1 MILRADHISGGAF
14 IAFGLGVIALSG
26 DLPMGTLSFPGSGF
40 LPKILAVLLVVFG
53 IVLVLRAGEGEPF
66 ANIEWGDLRHAGP
79 VVAFTAA
86 GIALYTVLGF
96 LITVALLL
104 FSLIVLIERKNVLPA
119 AAYSIAVT
127 AIAYALFERLL
138 KTPLPHGPFGF

>member
-14 IAFGLGVIALSG
+14 VAFGLGIIALSG
-26 DLPMGTLSFPGSGF
+26 DLPMGSLSFPGSGF
-40 LPKILAVLLVVFG
+40 LPKILAVLLAVFG
-53 IVLVLRAGEGEPF
+53 LVLVLRAGEGETF
-66 ANIEWGDLRHAGP
+66 ASIEWSDLRHAGP
-79 VVAFTAA
+79 VIAFTAA

-104 FSLIVLIERKNVLPA
+104 FSLIVFIERKNVLA
-119 AAYSIAVT
+119 AGIYSIAVT
-127 AIAYALFERLL
+127 ALAYALFERLL